1 MLGRNAY
8 RKYGKRALD
17 VILALLLLAVLWPLI
32 AVAAV
37 AVRAKLGAPVVFS
50 QVRTGKYEK
59 PFVMKKFRSM
69 NDLRGDDGHLLPDSE
84 RITRLGKFLRETS
97 IDELLELFNILKG
110 EMSFVGPRPLPAEY
124 LPYYTDR
131 ERKRHQVS
139 PGLTGEAQIH
149 GRNGIDWDRQFELDL
164 KYVDTVSF
172 AVDCRIIL
180 ATVIKVLRREG
191 TQPRAAGA
199 RLDELRSAG
208 GSCGG

>member
-59 PFVMKKFRSM
+59 PFVMKKLRSM
-69 NDLRGDDGHLLPDSE
+69 NDLRGDDGRLLPDSE

-172 AVDCRIIL
+172 AVD
-180 ATVIKVLRREG
+180 
-191 TQPRAAGA
+191 
-199 RLDELRSAG
+199 
-208 GSCGG
+208 

>member
-1 MLGRNAY
+1 MGRNAY

-17 VILALLLLAVLWPLI
+17 VILALLLLAMLWPLI

-69 NDLRGDDGHLLPDSE
+69 NDLRGDDGRLLPDSE

-191 TQPRAAGA
+191 TQPRAVGA

>member
-17 VILALLLLAVLWPLI
+17 VILALLLLAMLWPLI

-69 NDLRGDDGHLLPDSE
+69 NDLRGDDGRLLPDSE

-191 TQPRAAGA
+191 TQPRAVGA

>member
-17 VILALLLLAVLWPLI
+17 VILALLLLAMLWPLI

-164 KYVDTVSF
+164 KYVDTVSL

>member
-1 MLGRNAY
+1 MGRNAY
-8 RKYGKRALD
+8 RKYGKRAFD

-69 NDLRGDDGHLLPDSE
+69 NDLRGDDGRLLPDSE

-164 KYVDTVSF
+164 KYVDTVSL

-191 TQPRAAGA
+191 TQPRAARRKA
-199 RLDELRSAG
+199 R
-208 GSCGG
+208 

>member
-50 QVRTGKYEK
+50 QVRIGKYEK

-69 NDLRGDDGHLLPDSE
+69 NDLRGDDGRLLPDSE

>member
-1 MLGRNAY
+1 MGRNAY

>member
-1 MLGRNAY
+1 MGRNAY

-17 VILALLLLAVLWPLI
+17 VILALLLLAMLWPLI

-164 KYVDTVSF
+164 KYVDTVSL

>member
-8 RKYGKRALD
+8 RKYGKRAFD

-69 NDLRGDDGHLLPDSE
+69 NDLRGDDGRLLPDSE

-110 EMSFVGPRPLPAEY
+110 EMSFVGPRP
-124 LPYYTDR
+124 
-131 ERKRHQVS
+131 
-139 PGLTGEAQIH
+139 
-149 GRNGIDWDRQFELDL
+149 
-164 KYVDTVSF
+164 
-172 AVDCRIIL
+172 
-180 ATVIKVLRREG
+180 
-191 TQPRAAGA
+191 AAGGI
-199 RLDELRSAG
+199 SAVLHG
-208 GSCGG
+208 P

>member
-69 NDLRGDDGHLLPDSE
+69 NDLRGDDGRLLPDSE

-191 TQPRAAGA
+191 TQPRAACA

>member
-1 MLGRNAY
+1 MIPSVFPESSGKGR
-8 RKYGKRALD
+8 L
-17 VILALLLLAVLWPLI
+17 
-32 AVAAV
+32 
-37 AVRAKLGAPVVFS
+37 
-50 QVRTGKYEK
+50 
-59 PFVMKKFRSM
+59 
-69 NDLRGDDGHLLPDSE
+69 
-84 RITRLGKFLRETS
+84 TS
-97 IDELLELFNILKG
+97 VK
-110 EMSFVGPRPLPAEY
+110 MLPAEY

-164 KYVDTVSF
+164 KYVDTVSL

>member
-1 MLGRNAY
+1 MGRNAY

-164 KYVDTVSF
+164 KYVDTVSL

>member
-17 VILALLLLAVLWPLI
+17 VILTLLLLAVLWPLI

-69 NDLRGDDGHLLPDSE
+69 NDLRGDDGRLLPDSE

>member
-17 VILALLLLAVLWPLI
+17 VILALLLLAMLWPLI

>member
-164 KYVDTVSF
+164 KYVDTVSL

>member
-8 RKYGKRALD
+8 RKYGKRAFD

-69 NDLRGDDGHLLPDSE
+69 NDLRGDDGRLLPDSE

-164 KYVDTVSF
+164 KYVDTVSL

>member
-17 VILALLLLAVLWPLI
+17 VILALLLLAMLWPLI

-50 QVRTGKYEK
+50 QVRIGKYEK

-69 NDLRGDDGHLLPDSE
+69 NDLRGDDGHLLPDNE
-84 RITRLGKFLRETS
+84 RITHLGKFLRETS